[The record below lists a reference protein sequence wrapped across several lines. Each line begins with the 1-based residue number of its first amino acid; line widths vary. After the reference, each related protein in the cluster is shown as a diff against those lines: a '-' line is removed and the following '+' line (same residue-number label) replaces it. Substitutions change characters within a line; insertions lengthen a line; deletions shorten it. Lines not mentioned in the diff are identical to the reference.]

1 MQNLTQGIL
10 TVAGQVMIATIFL
23 TSAVGS
29 KVPKFGDVA
38 GYMASEG
45 VPLPKVMPVGAI
57 LFLITGVMSLAA
69 RLAENSSKSEQ
80 TS

>member
-1 MQNLTQGIL
+1 
-10 TVAGQVMIATIFL
+10 
-23 TSAVGS
+23 
-29 KVPKFGDVA
+29 
-38 GYMASEG
+38 MASEG